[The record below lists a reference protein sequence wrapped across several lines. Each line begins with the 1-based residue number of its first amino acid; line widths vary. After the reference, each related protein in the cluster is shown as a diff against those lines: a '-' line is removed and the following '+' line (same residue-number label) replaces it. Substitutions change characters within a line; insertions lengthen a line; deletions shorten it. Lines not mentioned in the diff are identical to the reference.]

1 MYELMT
7 DQCLRHL
14 RTMKAVIHLSHVLN
28 NGIFMSPEFFTTRHT
43 LLCIIYTHRSSP
55 SVQQR
60 GEAVRVKSK
69 QVIIWPARS
78 REGGEKQVLVTRLKS
93 WPLLSTGILIVVPPC
108 VGGLYWIPLFSQ
120 TSQNE
125 GSLFPSRTHPLI
137 VYLTGS
143 GLRGASSQALLIESL

>member
-7 DQCLRHL
+7 DQCLRRLHTL
-14 RTMKAVIHLSHVLN
+14 KTAIYLSHLLN
-28 NGIFMSPEFFTTRHT
+28 NGILMSPEFFMSQHT
-43 LLCIIYTHRSSP
+43 LPCIIYTHHGSP

-69 QVIIWPARS
+69 QVIIWPARN
-78 REGGEKQVLVTRLKS
+78 RERGGEQVLVTRLKS

-125 GSLFPSRTHPLI
+125 GSLFPSHTHPLI
-137 VYLTGS
+137 VYLTGL